1 MIYIYNYIIYDIY
14 IYMYIYNYMCIYI
27 YDNIYIY
34 PKNRNHGG
42 TLWIHF
48 EVLEIWGGAWG
59 DCDSRDLKDKL

>member
-1 MIYIYNYIIYDIY
+1 MI
-14 IYMYIYNYMCIYI
+14 
-27 YDNIYIY
+27 IYIY